1 VAKEPK
7 IYLIL
12 PPDAQ
17 GPASNGLFTPAQ
29 LSYRVLPQGV
39 LGRAKWDYPPR
50 RGLMAAELACPLPSG
65 CLPALA
71 AQIFSQCMAEG
82 HKGLLLDGSGDGAGS
97 ADTLAAALSPM
108 LAKAGL
114 PLYISRPV
122 PQGVKAIPITAA
134 APLDGSTETLLRKAA
149 AKDAGRGYGVFLP
162 GRSHDF
168 TLPGRGSGRR
178 LSPRELKQTLQ
189 QSGARAYYSKELEA
203 MYALYRQQGREQMLL
218 WDTAQSFAARAR
230 RAISAGAAAVFIPWE
245 DVSHLWAT
253 LAPLLQGLRPAK
265 AEDDA
270 HHG

>member
-1 VAKEPK
+1 MAKEPK

-50 RGLMAAELACPLPSG
+50 RGLMAVEVPCSLPPG

-82 HKGLLLDGSGDGAGS
+82 HSGLLLDGSGDGSGA
-97 ADTLAAALSPM
+97 ADALAAALSPM

-114 PLYISRPV
+114 PLYISQAV
-122 PQGVKAIPITAA
+122 PQGAKAIPITAA
-134 APLDGSTETLLRKAA
+134 APLDGSTEALLRKAA
-149 AKDAGRGYGVFLP
+149 AKNAGRGYGVFLP
-162 GRSHDF
+162 GRSHSF
-168 TLPGRGSGRR
+168 ALPGRGSGRR
-178 LSPRELKQTLQ
+178 LSPQELNMTLQ
-189 QSGARAYYSKELEA
+189 QSGALPHYSGELEA
-203 MYALYRQQGREQMLL
+203 MYALYRQQGREHLLL
-218 WDTAQSFAARAR
+218 WDTAQSFAARTR
-230 RAISAGAAAVFIPWE
+230 RAMAAGAAAVFIPWE
-245 DVSHLWAT
+245 DVSHFWPT
-253 LAPLLQGLRPAK
+253 LAPLLQSLRPAK